1 MPKDHL
7 THNIFYIA
15 NAYADILKIIEKYN
29 LTYGDYDLLQHL
41 LEYGIDGSTQER
53 SKRHKDL
60 ALFKDEALN
69 LNDYDY
75 IKYDNI
81 IPDGKYPIFDDND
94 YFIKNPYMVGYKY
107 EKETYLKSLS
117 LQGKL

>member
-1 MPKDHL
+1 M
-7 THNIFYIA
+7 
-15 NAYADILKIIEKYN
+15 
-29 LTYGDYDLLQHL
+29 QHL

-53 SKRHKDL
+53 SERHKDL

-81 IPDGKYPIFDDND
+81 IPEGKHPLFDDD
-94 YFIKNPYMVGYKY
+94 YFIKNPYNVGYEH
-107 EKETYLKSLS
+107 EKEIYLKRLE
-117 LQGKL
+117 LIHQGKL